1 MKRTLLV
8 LLAVAFSSTALGRTD
23 LGWIEKINGD
33 SVDVQIIRNSNKV
46 DAIQFLAIQQ
56 GDNVSIVRGS
66 TSVEISLANGKRLRV
81 DKSTPQIALQTGAI
95 PSLSG
100 NLMNWVGSLAS
111 KEPNGNRI
119 VTASTRNIGAF
130 KKLSVPLL
138 RDNTTIVAGERKL
151 ALAWQG
157 GKAPFEVKLVR
168 LDTQAV
174 EATFKTLAANRLV
187 ETINLPPGTYEL
199 VVGDSAGASWHERVI
214 AVTSSGLP
222 ETPAEFE
229 VLSPSLRRVISAA
242 WLSGIDD
249 GKWALE
255 AYTLIAALPQHS
267 PADNRLLQA
276 LEMGESP
283 EIE

>member
-23 LGWIEKINGD
+23 IGWIEKINGD

-81 DKSTPQIALQTGAI
+81 DKSTPKIALQTGAI

-138 RDNTTIVAGERKL
+138 RDNTTIVAGERKF

-168 LDTQAV
+168 LDTQVV
-174 EATFKTLAANRLV
+174 EATFKTLAANRLI
-187 ETINLPPGTYEL
+187 ETINLPPGSYEL

-214 AVTSSGLP
+214 TVTSSGLP
-222 ETPAEFE
+222 EAPAEFN

-255 AYTLIAALPQHS
+255 AYALIAALPEHS

>member
-23 LGWIEKINGD
+23 IGWIEKINGD

-214 AVTSSGLP
+214 TVTSSGLP
-222 ETPAEFE
+222 EAPAEFN

-255 AYTLIAALPQHS
+255 AYTLIAALPQYS